1 MSILFA
7 IKSLSILKTLNKRSN
22 FIEKLISKVISED
35 ARRMSMDTALGF
47 LLTLKSY
54 SRTRI
59 L

>member
-35 ARRMSMDTALGF
+35 ARRTSMDTALGF
-47 LLTLKSY
+47 C
-54 SRTRI
+54 
-59 L
+59 